1 MTDIIEDL
9 LAFAYATKGRTSLPG
24 SNSCPVCG
32 AEMEENDE
40 GEVCCPECAE

>member
-9 LAFAYATKGRTSLPG
+9 LAFAYAANGRTSL
-24 SNSCPVCG
+24 CTVCG

-40 GEVCCPECAE
+40 GEMSCPDCED